1 MEKNNYSEA
10 FQTSDFEEAEL
21 IRSEYQKE
29 ILDMIIQDSPEL
41 SDYTD
46 NVRGNIQL
54 MQIFGSPRSLRI
66 ASLLTFSYDIA
77 INLYDVN
84 NYYKNEEYFKYLSID
99 EHSKLMKID
108 LQTEVLIKKNI
119 TEEDKGNLLK
129 VIDKI
134 MPGEGLNFEDESVV
148 NEEVE
153 AKKIS
158 IEQFDRYTKIM
169 DSLNKTIGE
178 ELKHFQEDH
187 EEEYKALVQYLR
199 SYIYFDSLG
208 EANDW
213 FMDLQKKKYTTIAE
227 YATTIGMPLQTIN
240 DIISTNLA
248 LLKK

>member
-46 NVRGNIQL
+46 NVRENIRL

-158 IEQFDRYTKIM
+158 L
-169 DSLNKTIGE
+169 SL
-178 ELKHFQEDH
+178 
-187 EEEYKALVQYLR
+187 
-199 SYIYFDSLG
+199 
-208 EANDW
+208 
-213 FMDLQKKKYTTIAE
+213 
-227 YATTIGMPLQTIN
+227 
-240 DIISTNLA
+240 
-248 LLKK
+248 